1 MSDTYNRPST
11 WPDGVTPPTIA
22 IRNPGAISS
31 SYVSGGVTVLMP
43 NPIKGFDPEFN
54 EAVVKRSKYGGRIH
68 KSLKGDLWDA
78 EFQWVLTADEPVL
91 ALGSDSM
98 PVVLPDINYIDVI
111 QMIVDVDAVFDITPY
126 CVLQIR
132 PHSEDG
138 RGDPTDADH
147 FAHGF
152 VNFRLDN
159 RKDIIAALMGKTVV
173 KLVKMKI
180 STDGYINS
188 PSNPSSKMPFNTI
201 HPPVSY
207 R

>member
-11 WPDGVTPPTIA
+11 WPDGVTPPA
-22 IRNPGAISS
+22 IVISNPRAIPPLS
-31 SYVSGGVTVLMP
+31 VTVLMP

-132 PHSEDG
+132 PHGDDG
-138 RGDPTDADH
+138 RGDSDDADH
-147 FAHGF
+147 FAHGY
-152 VNFRLDN
+152 VNFRLEN
-159 RKDIIAALMGKTVV
+159 RKDIFR
-173 KLVKMKI
+173 
-180 STDGYINS
+180 
-188 PSNPSSKMPFNTI
+188 P
-201 HPPVSY
+201 
-207 R
+207 

>member
-11 WPDGVTPPTIA
+11 WPDGVTPPA
-22 IRNPGAISS
+22 IVISNPRAIPPLS
-31 SYVSGGVTVLMP
+31 VTVLMP

-91 ALGSDSM
+91 VLGASGS
-98 PVVLPDINYIDVI
+98 PVITDTFKNYIDVI
-111 QMIVDVDAVFDITPY
+111 QAIVDIDAVFDITPY

-132 PHSEDG
+132 PHGDDG
-138 RGDPTDADH
+138 RGDSDDADH
-147 FAHGF
+147 FAHGY
-152 VNFRLDN
+152 VNFRLEN
-159 RKDIIAALMGKTVV
+159 RKDIISALKGKTVV

-201 HPPVSY
+201 HPPTSY